1 MAKTWSR
8 LPAKARQQLSDERLI
23 RVLINTC
30 VSEKSLF
37 LLVGKKC
44 FSECA
49 RARRELT
56 IITNIM
62 N

>member
-1 MAKTWSR
+1 LSSR
-8 LPAKARQQLSDERLI
+8 PLYH
-23 RVLINTC
+23 N

-49 RARRELT
+49 RAGRELT
-56 IITNIM
+56 TITIRELDTSTDALAHWAVRSLM
-62 N
+62 KL